1 MTALEEVVIVD
12 VPAEE
17 RGTLEKILEE
27 SFVGWYLRHSKGTL
41 RDVEVVRAAKSSG
54 VPIGLLMLKT
64 LDPAVGY
71 LYYIAVAKAHRRMGV
86 ARLLLKDALRRFAE
100 AGVREVFAGVESDNT
115 PSEGLFVSEGFA
127 RTNLGE
133 VSRKYGMLRALNM
146 YRMMVVVPGEVLLH
160 KEPP

>member
-1 MTALEEVVIVD
+1 MTALEEVAIVD

-27 SFVGWYLRHSKGTL
+27 SFAGWYLRHSKGTL

-54 VPIGLLMLKT
+54 VPIGLLMQKT

-71 LYYIAVAKAHRRMGV
+71 VYYIAVARSHRRMGV
-86 ARLLLKDALRRFAE
+86 ARLLLEDALRRFAE
-100 AGVREVFAGVESDNT
+100 AGVREVFAGVESDNKS
-115 PSEGLFVSEGFA
+115 SEGLFVSEGFA